1 MQNNWYVVYTKP
13 NCEKKVSSLFTKK
26 RFENFVPFHNSNEL
40 SLMRRK
46 TMKEPLFKAYVFVKA
61 TEDDIIN
68 VRKKTKCIINILYW
82 MGAPAIISEDE
93 IRLIKE
99 FTNDHK
105 VINLEKFEVNLRSE
119 KNINGGISYTLDGK
133 ILMIKNKA
141 IKVNLPS
148 LGYTMVARIEDE
160 TIMGREM
167 AFGQKEAVGQS

>member
-26 RFENFVPFHNSNEL
+26 GFVNFVPFHNRNEL

-61 TEDDIIN
+61 TENDIIALSK
-68 VRKKTKCIINILYW
+68 RTKCIINLLYW
-82 MGAPAIISEDE
+82 MGKPAIISEDE
-93 IRLIKE
+93 IRLIRE
-99 FTNDHK
+99 FTNDHQE
-105 VINLEKFEVNLRSE
+105 INLEKFEVNLRSE
-119 KNINGGISYTLDGK
+119 RNINEGISYTLDGK

-160 TIMGREM
+160 SIMGREI
-167 AFGQKEAVGQS
+167 AFGQKEAIGQS